1 MSLDPRT
8 NRIEREI
15 AKAQQNATPDL
26 EPAFP
31 YPRVNFDPFFFPVTV
46 LTPQAEGADE

>member
-8 NRIEREI
+8 NRVDRDL
-15 AKAQQNATPDL
+15 AKAAEDAPPDL

-31 YPRVNFDPFFFPVTV
+31 YPRVNFDPFFFAVTV
-46 LTPQAEGADE
+46 LTPPEEGADE